1 MPLEEFKQDR
11 PREYQELVA
20 SGELEKLLMP
30 APVPLAAKLWRRFGF
45 VALGIGIT
53 LILLIIYAV
62 VFAYR

>member
-1 MPLEEFKQDR
+1 
-11 PREYQELVA
+11 
-20 SGELEKLLMP
+20 MP

-45 VALGIGIT
+45 TALGIGLT